1 MNTLPNKKYT
11 LKNYMLDFTLIRR
24 IYHRESLCIQTMG
37 I

>member
-11 LKNYMLDFTLIRR
+11 LKSYMLDFTLIRR
-24 IYHRESLCIQTMG
+24 IYHIKSLSIQTMG